1 LHQQHKLL
9 TIVAPSLRRRVP
21 LVMVHAEAAAVV
33 VVSMVVSFVFRLFW
47 IGFFFSLAN

>member
-1 LHQQHKLL
+1 L

-33 VVSMVVSFVFRLFW
+33 VVSMVVLINLFLDW
-47 IGFFFSLAN
+47 IFFSLAN